1 MSTPIEITAGHVTL
15 KGELFDTETA
25 KAIIKA
31 LPFNVPFNTWGD
43 EFYFEIPIEKTYL
56 DDTATSGLKVGDIGY
71 WPTGNA
77 MCLFFGRTPMSTNDE
92 PVPASDVNII
102 GRITGNPYILKEVM
116 SAKDISIKR
125 DGG

>member
-1 MSTPIEITAGHVTL
+1 MLTPIEITAGHVTL

-25 KAIIKA
+25 KVIIKA

-43 EFYFEIPIEKTYL
+43 EFYFDIPIEKMYP

-77 MCLFFGRTPMSTNDE
+77 MCLFFGRTPMSTDDE

-125 DGG
+125 GRV